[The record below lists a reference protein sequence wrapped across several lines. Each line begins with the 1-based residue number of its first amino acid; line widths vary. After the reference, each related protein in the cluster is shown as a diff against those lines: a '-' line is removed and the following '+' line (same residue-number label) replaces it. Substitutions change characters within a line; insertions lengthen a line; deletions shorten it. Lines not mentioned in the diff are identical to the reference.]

1 MFMDL
6 TRSEAETMVE
16 QRIRSNGS
24 EDKSHACFENF
35 LSKLKNRCMI
45 LGKNFIVAS
54 FTISPA

>member
-1 MFMDL
+1 L

-16 QRIRSNGS
+16 QRIKSNGS
-24 EDKSHACFENF
+24 EDKNHACFENF